1 MASRNALMFLTVCM
15 LAIFTLPARAEV
27 RIIVPDDAAG
37 VDVRAAATEFLTK
50 LADGDAKGAKELFAG
65 EPDQEKVLDSYFEWM
80 ASFDALSKRF
90 TEKFAESLGPSPIQL
105 VLRGLVDHQKEKAI
119 VLNGDIATFA
129 SEGKLYDWGMELRR
143 IDGKWKV
150 THLTANHELAAAVQ
164 EQLQR
169 LIAAAKKIDSDVESG
184 RITSMKDAGES
195 FRAELSKAMQP
206 ALKYTVR
213 PNPSPAPKWKGV
225 DLDTIGS
232 AWGKELLSPEFKT
245 LISSLPG
252 TPYMSSSREYAQLIA
267 QDAGVAMFFQPRK
280 GLVRLMLSAGGS
292 EGNLQY
298 PGKLPSGLAFSDL
311 RKDVEKKL
319 GAPIYSGGGYSGLVY
334 FAAYPQLGMIIFYT
348 KDKPRDPDNP
358 IDRILLMP
366 PMRDAQADL
375 VRPAKGP
382 RVTFRLVASDPAVAA
397 DELPYPANATQKTT
411 LRVSREVL
419 LDEKGIS
426 GIYGIQE
433 KPDSPNLV
441 TGMEMTEEGAK
452 KLEDITSHNIGSQL
466 AILLDGRIIIAPTIR
481 SAIGKRLVI
490 SMGTGASDKDS
501 AEIRERLHA
510 AVNALPAET
519 K

>member
-1 MASRNALMFLTVCM
+1 MTSRNVSMFLTVCM
-15 LAIFTLPARAEV
+15 LASFALAARAEV
-27 RIIVPDDAAG
+27 RIIMPDDPAAAE
-37 VDVRAAATEFLTK
+37 VRAAASDFLTK
-50 LADGDAKGAKELFAG
+50 LGDGDAKGAKELFAG
-65 EPDQEKVLDSYFEWM
+65 EADQAKVLDAYFEWM

-90 TEKFAESLGPSPIQL
+90 TEKFAESLGTSPIQL

-129 SEGKLYDWGMELRR
+129 SEGKLYDWGMELHR
-143 IDGKWKV
+143 INGKWKV
-150 THLTANHELAAAVQ
+150 THLTANHELAAGVQ

-206 ALKYTVR
+206 ALKYTAR
-213 PNPSPAPKWKGV
+213 PNPSPALNWKGV

-232 AWGKELLSPEFKT
+232 NWGKDLLSPELKG

-252 TPYMSSSREYAQLIA
+252 TPYLSSSREFAELID
-267 QDAGVAMFFQPRK
+267 QDAGFAMFFQPRK
-280 GLVRLMLSAGGS
+280 GLIRLMLSAGGS
-292 EGNLQY
+292 EGYLQY
-298 PGKLPSGLAFSDL
+298 PGKLPSGLAFSDQ
-311 RKDVEKKL
+311 RKNVEKKL
-319 GAPIYSGGGYSGLVY
+319 GAPIYSGGGYAGLVY
-334 FAAYPQLGMIIFYT
+334 FAAYPQLGMTIFYA
-348 KDKPRDPDNP
+348 KDKARDPENS
-358 IDRILLMP
+358 IDRILLLP
-366 PMRDAQADL
+366 PMRNAQADL
-375 VRPAKGP
+375 VKPEKGP
-382 RVTFRLVASDPAVAA
+382 RVTFRLVATDPAIAA
-397 DELPYPANATQKTT
+397 DELPYPANATEKTT

-419 LDEKGIS
+419 LDEKAIA

-452 KLEDITSHNIGSQL
+452 KLQDITSHNIGSQL

-490 SMGTGASDKDS
+490 SMGAGASEKDS

-510 AVNALPAET
+510 AVNALSEH
-519 K
+519 